1 MFISNEKTLRQVKQ
15 EFQEK
20 FLWLKLEFYAR
31 GHEPGEG
38 SFERDHLDDT
48 LTVGDARS
56 ITAEGEMSIHGNLK
70 VSSLEQEFQD
80 RYGLNVQVFRRS
92 GEVWLQT
99 TSTDEW
105 TLAEQNEKGAE
116 ASGQAGQAVVVD
128 TYEVD

>member
-1 MFISNEKTLRQVKQ
+1 MFISDEKTLRQVKQ

-20 FLWLKLEFYAR
+20 FRWLKLEFYTRA
-31 GHEPGEG
+31 HEPGQG
-38 SFERDHLDDT
+38 SLEKDHLDDS

-56 ITAEGEMSIHGNLK
+56 VTAEGEMSIHGNLK
-70 VSSLEQEFQD
+70 VSSLEQEFRD

-105 TLAEQNEKGAE
+105 TLSEQNEKGAD
-116 ASGQAGQAVVVD
+116 ASGQAGEAAVID